1 MKYIKLIVFL
11 IILNLMI
18 VSLAAC
24 GGPPSDVPP
33 PPREPQQTEAREE
46 AASEQQ
52 SSKEAA
58 EAPEPTPEPPEEAVE
73 APEPTEEAAAP
84 KTPEEAAEVPPQNGS
99 QQDERMPPQAAIDAC
114 TSKSVGDVC
123 EFDDRGEVSQGVCND
138 KPGVLACAPNRD
150 AEPVKADSE
159 PNPGGNN
166 TSDYSIEQA
175 LSDKAQE
182 TTIAF
187 DALAFLTGNMCS
199 DSFLPP
205 GKVADF
211 FGFQYLRDV
220 TPNGMGHNTDFLTNS
235 ANNVLHILNDE
246 QKAELIAVA
255 KTQAVLINDYAYK
268 RFPLI
273 KAFRRQFKGD
283 IPAGSSGLSKSA
295 VIAYSEDIYELDAQ
309 ISMQRAKLFGNIIR
323 SLDENQLQQL
333 DEMVKGGFA
342 SWQPMEDQ
350 VDKRALSHDEHVLV
364 MTFASEMF
372 GWYAGSVEADTYF
385 APERQ
390 GTYFGSFYMKDAP
403 AMGKA
408 GYTIDETITENKGV
422 TLLTLLTQPQQEL
435 ITGLVDLQKDNL
447 RGIVDVRRTISTE
460 LRKYL
465 TQESIDE
472 ALVISL
478 ATQYGALDGE
488 NVYYYATH
496 FATVGQTIDAEQMG
510 KLMKLRDLDAYPCA
524 ENDIYVY
531 SDKINS
537 PEIENSDF
545 LFEGP

>member
-1 MKYIKLIVFL
+1 MNYIKIGIFL

-18 VSLAAC
+18 VGLVAC
-24 GGPPSDVPP
+24 RRP
-33 PPREPQQTEAREE
+33 PPRKPQQIEAREK
-46 AASEQQ
+46 AIFEQQ
-52 SSKEAA
+52 LPKEVA
-58 EAPEPTPEPPEEAVE
+58 EETRVLEPPSQN
-73 APEPTEEAAAP
+73 
-84 KTPEEAAEVPPQNGS
+84 VP
-99 QQDERMPPQAAIDAC
+99 QQGERMPPQVAIDAC
-114 TSKSVGDVC
+114 ISKSMGDVC
-123 EFDDRGEVSQGVCND
+123 EFDDRGGVSQGVCND
-138 KPGVLACAPNRD
+138 KPGLLACAPNRN
-150 AEPVKADSE
+150 AESVKVDSE
-159 PNPGGNN
+159 PNLGRNGRK
-166 TSDYSIEQA
+166 SGYSIEQA

-220 TPNGMGHNTDFLTNS
+220 TPNGMGHNTDFLTNN

-246 QKAELIAVA
+246 QKTQLIAVA

-342 SWQPMEDQ
+342 SWQPMADQ
-350 VDKRALSHDEHVLV
+350 VDKRSLSHDEHVLV
-364 MTFASEMF
+364 MTYASEMF

-408 GYTIDETITENKGV
+408 GYKIDETITGNKGA

-435 ITGLVDLQKDNL
+435 ITGLVSIQKNNL
-447 RGIVDVRRTISTE
+447 HGIVDVRRAISTE

-510 KLMKLRDLDAYPCA
+510 NLMKLRDLDAYPCA

-545 LFEGP
+545 LFEMP